1 MGLPAPLLEIVCAA
15 VEVSGASEFPASLS
29 DDAVAGIVEIGEAF
43 RPATTLRATDSAS
56 CSEGSFGPVRA
67 SVWIRGETRSGSF
80 SRFGASDSVDM
91 RLTRALPTD
100 RCIIEAARARLGAP
114 AELVRAGNLA
124 ACGVDGPACL
134 PEDIRPSATCGVE
147 VFSAVS
153 VCGVVLVIS
162 YAYHDHIGKDLV
174 FVPINIVGQLSISKE
189 CGRNF
194 DNVSKRQTTIQR
206 DRGWRA
212 PSCKLNISVLR

>member
-1 MGLPAPLLEIVCAA
+1 LLEIAWAA

-29 DDAVAGIVEIGEAF
+29 DDAVAGIAEIGGAF

-100 RCIIEAARARLGAP
+100 RCIIDAARARLDAP
-114 AELVRAGNLA
+114 AGDLAGGNLA
-124 ACGVDGPACL
+124 ARGVDGPPCL
-134 PEDIRPSATCGVE
+134 PGGVRPSAT
-147 VFSAVS
+147 
-153 VCGVVLVIS
+153 
-162 YAYHDHIGKDLV
+162 
-174 FVPINIVGQLSISKE
+174 
-189 CGRNF
+189 
-194 DNVSKRQTTIQR
+194 
-206 DRGWRA
+206 W
-212 PSCKLNISVLR
+212 